1 MKLLDV
7 QTAANFFGVS
17 RATISRMIEA
27 GTLPAVPI
35 RSGKR
40 KTIFR
45 IPDHAVRKFLNL
57 KPTEVLEAAIVAKP
71 KKRTVPDGEN
81 GEAV

>member
-1 MKLLDV
+1 MRLIDI
-7 QTAANFFGVS
+7 QSTADFFGVS

-27 GTLPAVPI
+27 GTLPAVKI
-35 RSGKR
+35 RAGRR
-40 KTIFR
+40 KAIFR

-57 KPTEVLEAAIVAKP
+57 KPSEPLESAIIAKP

-81 GEAV
+81 GETI